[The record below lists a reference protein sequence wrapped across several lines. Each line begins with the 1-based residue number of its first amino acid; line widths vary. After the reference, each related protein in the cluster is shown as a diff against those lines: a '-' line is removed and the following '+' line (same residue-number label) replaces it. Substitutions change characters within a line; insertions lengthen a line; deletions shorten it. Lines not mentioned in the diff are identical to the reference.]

1 MAEYCPLIQK
11 KCKEHKC
18 KFYVQIVGKVP
29 NTVEDISQFDCAISW
44 LPMLLIEGTQQTRQS
59 GAAIESFRNEMVRM
73 NENTQYL
80 LTNQTKLEAL
90 ENDVKALEN
99 E

>member
-18 KFYVQIVGKVP
+18 KFYVQIVGKDP
-29 NTVEDISQFDCAISW
+29 NTGEDISQFDCTFSW
-44 LPMLLIEGTQQTRQS
+44 LPMLLIEGAQQTRQS
-59 GAAIESFRNEMVRM
+59 GAAIENFRNEMVRM
-73 NENTQYL
+73 NEISINL
-80 LTNQTKLEAL
+80 LTNQT
-90 ENDVKALEN
+90 DRKALEN